1 MGIIYQTQKRICQE
15 IVLRAAFRLEAA
27 DGLHRIEKF
36 KLHFQRVHQEDT
48 YSLVLQ
54 VGHR

>member
-1 MGIIYQTQKRICQE
+1 MGTIYQTEKRICQE

-36 KLHFQRVHQEDT
+36 KHHFQRVHQEDT